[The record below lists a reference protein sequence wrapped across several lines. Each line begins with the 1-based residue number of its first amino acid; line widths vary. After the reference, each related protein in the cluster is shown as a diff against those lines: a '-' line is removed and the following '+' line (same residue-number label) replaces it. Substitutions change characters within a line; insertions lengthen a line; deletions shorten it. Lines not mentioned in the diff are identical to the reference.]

1 MLTQLEKLQPQEEK
15 KERKKKRCWDFRV
28 CLPPVLALGTE
39 LGKGNLV
46 KYHFRQDARM
56 TKGFQ
61 AIQEVSM
68 RLVLRFLLTL
78 RASVWRLAPAG
89 LKDCHLGQAS
99 AHLPSISLSAPFPL
113 LL

>member
-1 MLTQLEKLQPQEEK
+1 MLKWKLIMLIQLEKLQPQEEK

-78 RASVWRLAPAG
+78 RASVWRLAP
-89 LKDCHLGQAS
+89 LG
-99 AHLPSISLSAPFPL
+99 
-113 LL
+113 